1 MTERRERPSA
11 RGRADRNEGGSFAKR
26 PGSDASRSRGGQA
39 RFGRP
44 GDAGERRQRSASR
57 PGERT
62 GADRPKRTFERAEQG
77 ADRPKRTFE
86 RAEQGADRPKRTFE
100 RAEQGTD
107 RPKRTFER
115 AEQGADRPKRTFE
128 RAEQGA
134 DRPKRTFE
142 RAEQGADRPKRTF
155 ERAGQGAD
163 RRKRTF
169 GKPGRTEG
177 RGSTGFTR
185 PDSRSVDANRQMED
199 EMANDFIVGRRP
211 VLEALKSGRPVNKL
225 LVAEGTEG
233 GSLTEILGKAR
244 GEGIVVQTV
253 PRLHISKIAGGE
265 VHQGILAYVSP
276 QPYVELEDII
286 ARETE
291 QAPLM
296 VLLDEITDPYNFG
309 AILRTAEAT
318 GVQGVVIP
326 KRRSVPLTGVVA
338 KAAAGAVEH
347 VPVARVSN
355 LVQAIEELKENG
367 YWIVGAEVNRRPLIR
382 KWIIRVKLPL

>member
-1 MTERRERPSA
+1 
-11 RGRADRNEGGSFAKR
+11 
-26 PGSDASRSRGGQA
+26 
-39 RFGRP
+39 
-44 GDAGERRQRSASR
+44 
-57 PGERT
+57 
-62 GADRPKRTFERAEQG
+62 
-77 ADRPKRTFE
+77 
-86 RAEQGADRPKRTFE
+86 
-100 RAEQGTD
+100 
-107 RPKRTFER
+107 
-115 AEQGADRPKRTFE
+115 
-128 RAEQGA
+128 
-134 DRPKRTFE
+134 
-142 RAEQGADRPKRTF
+142 
-155 ERAGQGAD
+155 
-163 RRKRTF
+163 
-169 GKPGRTEG
+169 
-177 RGSTGFTR
+177 
-185 PDSRSVDANRQMED
+185 MED

-367 YWIVGAEVNRRPLIR
+367 YWIVGAEGESETSYTQVDYKGKIALVIGAEGSGLGRL
-382 KWIIRVKLPL
+382 VKDKCDFLVRLPMLGKLSSLNASVAAGVMLYEIVRQRG